1 MTINT
6 APAAF
11 QAMLYGGAILGVLTA
26 LICLVAAL
34 WYTIQAKMSSD
45 DKIKSGANSHL
56 KNVAVTIGWI
66 GFGIFMLTDLINLAV
81 NGAGLIMTIINAAI
95 ALINWLISLASNG
108 INLNQ

>member
-66 GFGIFMLTDLINLAV
+66 GFGIFMLTDL
-81 NGAGLIMTIINAAI
+81 
-95 ALINWLISLASNG
+95 
-108 INLNQ
+108 LNQSGGQRSRPHHDDYQRSYRLD